1 MAPGTGV
8 MVCTKCLFLPG
19 RGEDAGETRRNE
31 ENGIFQKTLPR
42 SGKGPRECFS
52 LPPNRSV
59 PFFLL
64 LYPCFVPQMLASNDI
79 YIYIYISLLSRRSAL
94 SLSLPFFRLATTFDQ
109 DRGRYACNGASSR
122 GKYLNEDT
130 MVPGEILWQNSNDT
144 GFRTISR
151 PGNVENLSADKFIGE
166 ITRNSLA

>member
-1 MAPGTGV
+1 MPEKREETRKTVYSRRHSRGV
-8 MVCTKCLFLPG
+8 EKGHANVFLSLLTVLFL
-19 RGEDAGETRRNE
+19 
-31 ENGIFQKTLPR
+31 
-42 SGKGPRECFS
+42 SSFS
-52 LPPNRSV
+52 ST
-59 PFFLL
+59 
-64 LYPCFVPQMLASNDI
+64 LASCHRCWHQTI